1 MSTWID
7 SINNGMTIAIVYG
20 ILLFIPFMT
29 GSILLKSGKFNI
41 AKCVLNTLFFV
52 YICCLFSLVFLP
64 LPTVGTKLNGHQIQ
78 LIPGYCL
85 YDIAKNP
92 SLRAIAQ
99 VLFNIVMT
107 IPFGAYFK
115 YYFNMDMKKIA
126 LISFA
131 LTLFIEIGQLT
142 GLFFIYSGSYR
153 LCDVD
158 DLICNTLG
166 GVIGAWITSKCA
178 FLPELEMFE
187 RRIFH
192 IEHKERKV
200 MS

>member
-52 YICCLFSLVFLP
+52 YICCLFSLVFLS
-64 LPTVGTKLNGHQIQ
+64 LPT
-78 LIPGYCL
+78 
-85 YDIAKNP
+85 
-92 SLRAIAQ
+92 
-99 VLFNIVMT
+99 
-107 IPFGAYFK
+107 
-115 YYFNMDMKKIA
+115 
-126 LISFA
+126 
-131 LTLFIEIGQLT
+131 
-142 GLFFIYSGSYR
+142 
-153 LCDVD
+153 
-158 DLICNTLG
+158 
-166 GVIGAWITSKCA
+166 IGAWITSKCA

-192 IEHKERKV
+192 IEHKKRKV